1 MAESLDRVTAALGD
15 RYTILHEIGRGGMA
29 TVYLAT
35 DLKNERN
42 VALKV
47 LRSELSGTLDRDR
60 FLAEISL
67 AATLRHPHAM
77 PMLATGKAGGYL
89 YCTMPYVEGHSLRDR
104 LERDGE
110 LAVPQAARIL
120 VEIAGALS
128 AAHALGVVHFDIKPK
143 NVLFFG
149 GHALVTDFGIA
160 RAVDLAT
167 GAKRLSS
174 VGVAV
179 ASPTY
184 MAPEQAAADPGI
196 DHRVDIYALGVVAY
210 ELLCGHPPFGGPAA
224 RVIVAHMTQAPQPLS
239 QARPGTDPV
248 LEAVVMKCLA
258 KKPGDRYQTAAEVS
272 AAFEPFAAP
281 VSPDDA

>member
-1 MAESLDRVTAALGD
+1 MAESLDRVTAALAD

-35 DLKNERN
+35 DLKHQRN

-47 LRSELSGTLDRDR
+47 LRSELSGTIDRDR
-60 FLAEISL
+60 FLAEMSV
-67 AATLRHPHAM
+67 AATLRHPHIMPLVDIGSVTGFLYCAM
-77 PMLATGKAGGYL
+77 PLI
-89 YCTMPYVEGHSLRDR
+89 EGHSLRER

-120 VEIAGALS
+120 VEIADALA
-128 AAHALGVVHFDIKPK
+128 AAHALGVVHRDLKPK

-160 RAVDLAT
+160 RAVDVAT

-174 VGVAV
+174 VGVAI

-184 MAPEQAAADPGI
+184 MAPEQAAADPNI
-196 DHRVDIYALGVVAY
+196 DHRADIYALGVVAY
-210 ELLCGHPPFGGPAA
+210 ELLTGRPPFQGAAA
-224 RVIVAHMTQAPQPLS
+224 RVIVAHMSEQPPPPSRIRPDIAP
-239 QARPGTDPV
+239 A
-248 LEAVVMKCLA
+248 LEAVVMRCLA
-258 KKPGDRYQTAAEVS
+258 KRPADRYQTAAEVS
-272 AAFEPFAAP
+272 AAFEPFALP
-281 VSPDDA
+281 RSESDA

>member
-89 YCTMPYVEGHSLRDR
+89 YCTMPYIEGHSLRDR